1 MAVSTAPPVAEVDL
15 TLTLGSRTVDL
26 ATRALVV
33 GVVPAPR
40 WARDAEV
47 AAGVRA
53 AADAGADLV
62 DVPPEPRL
70 VGPAA
75 AISDVPVAVRVD
87 TVEAARAAHHAG
99 AALLLVPAGSDA
111 ITAGGG
117 DTPET
122 TTTAG
127 GAGELGATTADGP
140 GWQVATLASD
150 AVGAR
155 DVAVAA
161 TGRPIALDVT
171 RLSGVDAVAEES
183 LGLAVGVR
191 LVRTRDVH
199 RTRRVVEVMAHLLEA
214 RR

>member
-15 TLTLGSRTVDL
+15 TLTLGSRTIDL

-33 GVVPAPR
+33 GVVPTPR
-40 WARDAEV
+40 WAREAEV

-62 DVPPEPRL
+62 DVPAEPRL
-70 VGPAA
+70 IGPAA
-75 AISDVPVAVRVD
+75 AAGEIPVAVRVD
-87 TVEAARAAHHAG
+87 TADAAQAAHHAG
-99 AALLLVPAGSDA
+99 AALLLIPAGSDVA
-111 ITAGGG
+111 VAAQDPATGGEAGRQEG
-117 DTPET
+117 

-127 GAGELGATTADGP
+127 GAG
-140 GWQVATLASD
+140 WRVATLAAD
-150 AVGAR
+150 AAGAR
-155 DVAVAA
+155 DAA
-161 TGRPIALDVT
+161 AAASGRPIALDVT

-191 LVRTRDVH
+191 LVRTRDVR